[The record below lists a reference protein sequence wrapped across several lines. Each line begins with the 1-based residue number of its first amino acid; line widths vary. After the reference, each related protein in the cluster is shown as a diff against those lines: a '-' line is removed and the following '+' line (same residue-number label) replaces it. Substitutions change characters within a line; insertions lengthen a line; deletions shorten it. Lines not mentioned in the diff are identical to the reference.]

1 MSYLPLTIQDD
12 KEEELCEIEA
22 GKNTL
27 DLGETE
33 SQQGSSESDSA
44 SEHQE
49 DLLDGDLGLGTAPAQ
64 PREASGS
71 STQL

>member
-12 KEEELCEIEA
+12 EEEELCEIGA

>member
-1 MSYLPLTIQDD
+1 MSYLPLAIQDE
-12 KEEELCEIEA
+12 EEELCEIEA

-27 DLGETE
+27 DLGKTE

-49 DLLDGDLGLGTAPAQ
+49 DLLDGDLGLGTAPVH